1 MTRNDK
7 AAAIESLKERFEQN
21 EFFYVAD
28 ASTLTVEQVN
38 KLRGICFEKGV
49 QMQVVKNTLARKA
62 LESFP
67 EEAGYAAVYDSLK
80 GPTALLFSEV
90 GNAPARAIKEF
101 RDEKGERPILKAAY
115 IASAIY
121 KGDDQLDALS
131 KLKSRDEVLADILT
145 LLQSPMQN
153 LLGALNGG
161 GGQKIAGLLKALEE
175 RGDAA

>member
-1 MTRNDK
+1 MTKNDK
-7 AAAIESLKERFEQN
+7 AAAIEALKERFEQN
-21 EFFYVAD
+21 EYFYIAD

-38 KLRGICFEKGV
+38 KLRAICFEKGV

-62 LESFP
+62 MESFP
-67 EEAGYAAVYDSLK
+67 EEDNYGALFDSLK

-115 IASAIY
+115 IATSVY
-121 KGDDQLDALS
+121 KGDEQLDVLT
-131 KLKSRDEVLADILT
+131 KLKSRDEVLSDVLT

-153 LLGALNGG
+153 LLGALQSGG
-161 GGQKIAGLLKALEE
+161 NNVVNLLKALEE